1 MTKITS
7 IIVSF
12 FMISSLYSQDV
23 KLNISQPTDTTPFFL
38 KNKEPLTIICCTG
51 FITSSLF
58 IKKNP
63 NMMYLT
69 GGFLL
74 CSVTLQIPEIKKN
87 RYKLNRKKN

>member
-1 MTKITS
+1 MTKITTF
-7 IIVSF
+7 IISF
-12 FMISSLYSQDV
+12 FMVTSLYSQDV
-23 KLNISQPTDTTPFFL
+23 KLNIPPPTDTIPFFL

-58 IKKNP
+58 MKKNP

-87 RYKLNRKKN
+87 HAKLHRRKK